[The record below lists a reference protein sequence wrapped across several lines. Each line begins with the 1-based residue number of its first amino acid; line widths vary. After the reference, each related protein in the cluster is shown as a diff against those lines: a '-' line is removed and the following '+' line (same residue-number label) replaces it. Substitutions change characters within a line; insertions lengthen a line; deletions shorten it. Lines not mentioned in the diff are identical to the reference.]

1 MLTDPRV
8 RKLAD
13 LLVNHSVRTGKGDHV
28 LIETFDCPD
37 FVAAAVAEQVQKSGQ
52 SKVSM
57 RTWSPLPVRTE
68 WFTSRSASL
77 RTRGSVSMAAD

>member
-8 RKLAD
+8 RRLAE

-37 FVAAAVAEQVQKSGQ
+37 FVATALVEEV
-52 SKVSM
+52 
-57 RTWSPLPVRTE
+57 
-68 WFTSRSASL
+68 
-77 RTRGSVSMAAD
+77 